1 MASLTSGG
9 LEIQSSIPSYSAESQ
24 NITLNKF
31 QFCKLIPGDPDNPR
45 SFNLSGMNL
54 FVYYRESGINYWNGS
69 YWSSIGIVLGSGGS
83 FKSSDVESFIVAM
96 RIY

>member
-9 LEIQSSIPSYSAESQ
+9 LEIQSSIPTYSASQ

-31 QFCKLIPGDPDNPR
+31 QFCKLIPGDREESR
-45 SFNLSGMNL
+45 SFHLSGMNL
-54 FVYYRESGINYWNGS
+54 FIYYAASEWWDGNEWSGA
-69 YWSSIGIVLGSGGS
+69 GIVLGSGGS
-83 FKSSDVESFIVAM
+83 FRSDVPVAYIAAM